1 MNLAELYY
9 VGKVLQEC
17 ATVGMRSVGESQLS
31 TTEMMVAE
39 TLFAVGPCTIG
50 AIAHRTGYAQSR
62 VSTVVSA
69 LHARGLL
76 MVQTDPRDRRR
87 TIVALSDA
95 ALGEARRVS
104 AQSARAVLEASFPMP
119 AGSSWMAWWGRRS
132 RCCGRSIPEDR
143 TGWRWISCTERAA
156 WMRICPGTPPGVPPG
171 SRR

>member
-87 TIVALSDA
+87 TIVALSDS

-104 AQSARAVLEASFPMP
+104 AQSARAVLEASFPH
-119 AGSSWMAWWGRRS
+119 ASREQLDGLVGAAESLLRSLDTGGS
-132 RCCGRSIPEDR
+132 DR
-143 TGWRWISCTERAA
+143 LE
-156 WMRICPGTPPGVPPG
+156 MDLLH
-171 SRR
+171 

>member
-17 ATVGMRSVGESQLS
+17 ATIGMRSVGGAQLS

-39 TLFAVGPCTIG
+39 TLFILGPSPIG
-50 AIAHRTGYAQSR
+50 AIAQRTGYAQSR

-76 MVQTDPRDRRR
+76 MVQTDVRDRRR

-95 ALGEARRVS
+95 AVEEARRVS
-104 AQSARAVLEASFPMP
+104 AQSARPVLQAALPSVSAEQLEQLVCAAEGLLLALDPTGTNR
-119 AGSSWMAWWGRRS
+119 AGIGF
-132 RCCGRSIPEDR
+132 
-143 TGWRWISCTERAA
+143 
-156 WMRICPGTPPGVPPG
+156 PPGA
-171 SRR
+171 